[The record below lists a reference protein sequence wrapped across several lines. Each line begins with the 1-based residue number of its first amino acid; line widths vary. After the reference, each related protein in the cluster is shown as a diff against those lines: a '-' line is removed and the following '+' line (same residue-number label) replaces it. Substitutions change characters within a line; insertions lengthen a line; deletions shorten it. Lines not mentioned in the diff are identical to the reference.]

1 MGGLSNAKK
10 DNPFLCASVWE
21 KQIKRGESHY
31 AHSAH
36 YEVTFINS
44 LLTCSQGDSETS
56 RGESLSIKWIITS
69 YIQRI
74 MSASNVFQV
83 RYHKTNYRLLWL
95 AKCCKI

>member
-1 MGGLSNAKK
+1 MPKRIISVCVPLYEKNKQRGGKVN
-10 DNPFLCASVWE
+10 
-21 KQIKRGESHY
+21 Y

-74 MSASNVFQV
+74 MGASNVFQV